1 MAGDGGVEGRKA
13 GGLVGRVNLWELME
27 ALERGSGG
35 ETNGAIDVFLAYVR
49 HVGAVDG
56 FVCVHFEGCE

>member
-1 MAGDGGVEGRKA
+1 MGVSGGFGKR
-13 GGLVGRVNLWELME
+13 LC
-27 ALERGSGG
+27 G
-35 ETNGAIDVFLAYVR
+35 ETNGAIDVFLAYVG